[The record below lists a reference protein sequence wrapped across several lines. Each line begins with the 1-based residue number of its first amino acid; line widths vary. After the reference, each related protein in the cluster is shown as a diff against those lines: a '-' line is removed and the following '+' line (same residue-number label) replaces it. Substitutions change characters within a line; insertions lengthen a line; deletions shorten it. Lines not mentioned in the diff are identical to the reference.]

1 MSGAGRDPRRR
12 AAPRPVRVALAAML
26 LVVAASGCSNSRDP
40 DPRYRPTE
48 SILEAVAVLRRHVP
62 DDTYRFEP
70 ARDFTGRNV
79 YRASLL
85 RLENLERL
93 HEEHLR
99 TGHLDDVIAF
109 GKARSLERLRA
120 YDLAADRYR
129 DAAGQEGPLRLPA
142 LQSAAFCDALHE
154 ATRMAPGRNSSA
166 EDVLPTPT
174 GRAEALAQ
182 YDHRTAL
189 LDVVLS
195 DVTGTHY
202 AFVVEEEIERAD
214 VERADYLVGTRD
226 VYTDGNVRALAS
238 LQKLAVDHRGSKNAN
253 NHLLELADLY
263 AELTDDYVQANPPE
277 SLTFDPAAFEALVE
291 SAARLYETV
300 SNQDGAPEK
309 LEASRR
315 LEAFIAFTLQV
326 DRDRFTR

>member
-1 MSGAGRDPRRR
+1 MIGAARETRRR
-12 AAPRPVRVALAAML
+12 GATGHRLAVLAAL
-26 LVVAASGCSNSRDP
+26 LVVAASACSNTRDP

-62 DDTYRFEP
+62 DDTYRFPP

-99 TGHLDDVIAF
+99 TGHLEDVIAF

-120 YDLAADRYR
+120 YDLAAGQYR
-129 DAAGQEGPLRLPA
+129 DAAEQEGPLRLPA

-154 ATRMAPGRNSSA
+154 ATRMAPGRNSAA
-166 EDVLPTPT
+166 EDVIPTPT
-174 GRAEALAQ
+174 GRAEALSRF
-182 YDHRTAL
+182 DHRTAL
-189 LDVVLS
+189 LDVILS
-195 DVTGTHY
+195 DVADTHY
-202 AFVVEEEIERAD
+202 EFVVKEEIERAD

-226 VYTDGNVRALAS
+226 VYVDGNVRAMAA
-238 LQKLAVDHRGSKNAN
+238 LQKLAVDHRDSKNAN

-263 AELTDDYVQANPPE
+263 AELADDYVQANPPE